1 VVDGGGAAELF
12 AGEGAHVLCPEDD
25 APVSAKQLLHALV
38 NAGAAQIMVLP
49 NGYVAAEELVAGC
62 TAAIGWGI
70 DVVPVPAGSMVQGL
84 AALAV
89 HDAERQ
95 AVDDGYTMAR
105 AAAGARHGSVRVA
118 TEEAL
123 TWAGTCK
130 PGDGLAIAGD
140 EVLIVGNDIAEAAAG
155 LIDLLLASGGE
166 LVTVLT
172 GAGVDGSVGEA
183 LQEHAH
189 RHHPGVEL
197 VTYHTGHR
205 GDALL
210 IGVE

>member
-1 VVDGGGAAELF
+1 
-12 AGEGAHVLCPEDD
+12 
-25 APVSAKQLLHALV
+25 
-38 NAGAAQIMVLP
+38 
-49 NGYVAAEELVAGC
+49 
-62 TAAIGWGI
+62 
-70 DVVPVPAGSMVQGL
+70 L

-123 TWAGTCK
+123 TWAGACQ
-130 PGDGLAIAGD
+130 PGQGLGIAGD
-140 EVLIVGNDIAEAAAG
+140 EVLIVAENITVAGVG
-155 LIDLLLASGGE
+155 LIDLLLVAGGE
-166 LVTVLT
+166 LVTVLS
-172 GAGVDGSVGEA
+172 GADVDPAVGEA
-183 LQEHAH
+183 LQRHVHNEHL
-189 RHHPGVEL
+189 GTEL
-197 VTYHTGHR
+197 VTYQTGHR

>member
-1 VVDGGGAAELF
+1 
-12 AGEGAHVLCPEDD
+12 
-25 APVSAKQLLHALV
+25 
-38 NAGAAQIMVLP
+38 MVLP

-123 TWAGTCK
+123 TWAGTCE
-130 PGDGLAIAGD
+130 PGRRARDRGRRGADRRRGRH
-140 EVLIVGNDIAEAAAG
+140 GAA
-155 LIDLLLASGGE
+155 
-166 LVTVLT
+166 
-172 GAGVDGSVGEA
+172 
-183 LQEHAH
+183 
-189 RHHPGVEL
+189 PG
-197 VTYHTGHR
+197 
-205 GDALL
+205 
-210 IGVE
+210 